1 MHIKYWTLQFP
12 FDHPVLTQG
21 GAMQNGTV
29 GTVIQVNVDS
39 MMFFY
44 ANAAKVK
51 KKKQNKTGLMWKQ
64 GFT

>member
-1 MHIKYWTLQFP
+1 
-12 FDHPVLTQG
+12 
-21 GAMQNGTV
+21 MQNGTV

-51 KKKQNKTGLMWKQ
+51 KKKTKQNRANVKTGLYLTTLYWSA
-64 GFT
+64 FT